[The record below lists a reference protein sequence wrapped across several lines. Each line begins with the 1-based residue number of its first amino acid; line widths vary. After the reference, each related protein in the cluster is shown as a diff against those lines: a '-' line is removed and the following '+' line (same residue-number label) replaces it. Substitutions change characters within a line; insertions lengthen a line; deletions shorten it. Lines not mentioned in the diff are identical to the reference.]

1 MMKLCLKCD
10 LGYYAKRQVEARGS
24 SSSKILIIV
33 DNPTK
38 TDETIGHILS
48 GKEGKL
54 LDTLFQEA
62 FKILNILPLSYFII
76 PMISCRPTDE
86 KHGESREP
94 KQDEVLACMH
104 SMLSQIVGCKYK
116 YIFLLGKTSHSYY
129 AKEFPE
135 AVKLQSMKFL
145 VDDGGRG
152 SSWYLSNL
160 RLVMEGLK

>member
-24 SSSKILIIV
+24 SGSKILIIV

-38 TDETIGHILS
+38 ADETIGHILS

-62 FKILNILPLSYFII
+62 FKILDIIPLTYFII
-76 PMISCRPTDE
+76 PMINCRPTDE
-86 KHGESREP
+86 KNGDTREP
-94 KQDEVLACMH
+94 KQDEVLACMYR
-104 SMLSQIVGCKYK
+104 MLSQITGCRYK
-116 YIFLLGKTSHSYY
+116 HIFLLGKTTHRYY
-129 AKEFPE
+129 EKEFPE

-145 VDDGGRG
+145 SDDGGRG

-160 RLVMEGLK
+160 RLVLEGLK